1 MPKIDKDNDIQFQK
15 VQPFTGMSY
24 MVSVTND
31 LAFAVILINMN
42 NSICELTEKVG
53 ELCDILRYGEAS
65 VRNI

>member
-1 MPKIDKDNDIQFQK
+1 MKIDKDNDIQFQK
-15 VQPFTGMSY
+15 VQSFTGLSQA
-24 MVSVTND
+24 VSITND
-31 LAFAVILINMN
+31 IAFAAILVNIN